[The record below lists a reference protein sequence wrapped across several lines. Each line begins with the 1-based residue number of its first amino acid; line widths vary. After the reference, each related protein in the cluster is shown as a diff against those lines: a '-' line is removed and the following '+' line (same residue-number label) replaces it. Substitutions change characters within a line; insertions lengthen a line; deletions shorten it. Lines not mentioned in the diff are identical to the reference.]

1 MGATP
6 QRPIHLLEIPLARFP
21 LLVPSATVAE
31 VINPAAMAPLPLTP
45 PWVLGVL
52 GWRGQGL
59 AVVSF
64 EALLAGQVPPAGQRS
79 KIIVFYPPPGATT
92 YGFVGIVSL
101 REPQPHVVREASEL
115 VGSAAG
121 AVDSPYVAATVRIK
135 DRTLLIPNLD
145 ALARTFY
152 P

>member
-1 MGATP
+1 MEAKP
-6 QRPIHLLEIPLARFP
+6 QHPIHLLEIPLARFP

-31 VINPAAMAPLPLTP
+31 VINSGPMAPLPLCP

-64 EALLAGQVPPAGQRS
+64 EALLAGQVPLAGQRS
-79 KIIVFYPPPGATT
+79 KIIVFYPPPGAVAHA
-92 YGFVGIVSL
+92 FFGIISL
-101 REPQPHVVREASEL
+101 REPQPHIIKEPGEL
-115 VGSAAG
+115 SSTAG
-121 AVDSPYVAATVRIK
+121 AVDSPYVAATVRVK
-135 DRTLLIPNLD
+135 GRALMIPNLEQVS
-145 ALARTFY
+145 RTFY